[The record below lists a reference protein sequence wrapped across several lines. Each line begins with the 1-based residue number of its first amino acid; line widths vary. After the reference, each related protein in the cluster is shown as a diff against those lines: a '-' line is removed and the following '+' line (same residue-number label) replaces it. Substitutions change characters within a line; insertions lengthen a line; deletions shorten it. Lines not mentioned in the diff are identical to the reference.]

1 MSAAP
6 FLAATT
12 LAEAS
17 TAHDA
22 LLPADEETV
31 GEIQY
36 TLDAWEDVQAVANVL
51 MHPDLIAPPLR
62 VPTLVR
68 GLEDDGYLPL
78 AAAVGA
84 SRLPAPVAEE
94 DRVALVDALLDLIAG
109 QGGLAA
115 VHAAEALDGLA
126 RDDDAVELVVLLGH
140 PDDDVRQRLQRLM
153 IALLGAEGLDRLLG
167 DRDLV
172 RADDAEIAR
181 DQLADDGVDLDR
193 GAPPALSAEVLLP
206 SLAEYD
212 GS

>member
-12 LAEAS
+12 IAEAS
-17 TAHDA
+17 TTHDA
-22 LLPADEETV
+22 LLPADAETL
-31 GEIQY
+31 GEVQY
-36 TLDAWEDVQAVANVL
+36 VLDAWEDTQAVANVL
-51 MHPDLIAPPLR
+51 MHPDLIAGPLR

-68 GLEDDGYLPL
+68 GLEDEGYLQV

-84 SRLPAPVAEE
+84 SRLPAPVADE
-94 DRVALVDALLDLIAG
+94 DRVALVDALLDLVAG

-126 RDDDAVELVVLLGH
+126 RDDDAVEIVVLLGH
-140 PDDDVRQRLQRLM
+140 PDDDVRHRLQRLM
-153 IALLGAEGLDRLLG
+153 IGLLGADGLDRLLD

-172 RADDAEIAR
+172 RPDDAEIAR
-181 DQLADDGVDLDR
+181 DQLADDGVDLDV
-193 GAPPALSAEVLLP
+193 GAPPALSADVLLP
-206 SLAEYD
+206 SLTGYD